1 MYLSLNFFPVVVYL
15 TNCIDLVQ
23 EIVVDVVHRGT
34 SSLVDN
40 KHGCSS
46 ATAGR
51 HDSNL
56 HSSVFEFVV
65 VFPQPDV
72 AAHIAFRLIAPVT
85 VEYVKNL
92 LENTGVLRGEG
103 NAALLFLFCL
113 HGSLRRGFWL
123 GAGLR

>member
-1 MYLSLNFFPVVVYL
+1 MSSS
-15 TNCIDLVQ
+15 
-23 EIVVDVVHRGT
+23 HRGT
-34 SSLVDN
+34 WSLVDN
-40 KHGCSS
+40 KHGRSS

-51 HDSNL
+51 RDSNL

-85 VEYVKNL
+85 VEHVKNL

-113 HGSLRRGFWL
+113 GHCGVGFSSF
-123 GAGLR
+123 